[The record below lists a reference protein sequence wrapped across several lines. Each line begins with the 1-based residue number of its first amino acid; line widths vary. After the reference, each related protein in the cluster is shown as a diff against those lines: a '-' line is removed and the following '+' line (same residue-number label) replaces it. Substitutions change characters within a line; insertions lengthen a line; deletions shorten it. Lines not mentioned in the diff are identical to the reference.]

1 MFHTPSG
8 GEGQNM
14 RGARP
19 PGGNQA
25 NGEPCT
31 WSAGYEMN
39 QSRTFQGL
47 EKTSKTFQKQLQTM
61 TKDMKNN
68 ENPEFFRILM
78 SFTLVYVVLYVFQTT
93 NPIRFKNLVSKIS
106 KPSKK
111 LQQTFI
117 IFILL
122 TRKSCVFSP
131 LQHKFFSFFHT
142 RHLDLLFSCCFL
154 KPKP

>member
-1 MFHTPSG
+1 
-8 GEGQNM
+8 
-14 RGARP
+14 
-19 PGGNQA
+19 
-25 NGEPCT
+25 
-31 WSAGYEMN
+31 MN

-93 NPIRFKNLVSKIS
+93 NPIRFKNLLSKIS

-111 LQQTFI
+111 LQTNFHNLYLINAQI
-117 IFILL
+117 M
-122 TRKSCVFSP
+122 CVFSP
-131 LQHKFFSFFHT
+131 AT
-142 RHLDLLFSCCFL
+142 
-154 KPKP
+154 